1 MKFIF
6 SKHASEQIANRNIEQ
21 ADVLNVL
28 ESPDEIFELE
38 NNQIVYQKLFVSS
51 RGIKYLV
58 RAFINGNQNPALI
71 KTVYLTTKLGKYIK

>member
-38 NNQIVYQKLFVSS
+38 NN
-51 RGIKYLV
+51 
-58 RAFINGNQNPALI
+58 GNQNPALI